1 MTDKAAERPPQ
12 QAIVREMVE
21 GGWQEIP
28 ASGYD
33 RELALYPEELLAWLR
48 ETQPE
53 AVERLTKFYSDETD
67 AMILKRVA
75 WEMDNRDGLP

>member
-1 MTDKAAERPPQ
+1 MTDKAAERPFQ

-21 GGWQEIP
+21 SGWEEIA

-33 RELALYPEELLAWLR
+33 RELALYPDELLARLR

-53 AVERLTKFYSDETD
+53 EVERLTKFYRNHTD
-67 AMILKRVA
+67 AMILKHVTGPILR
-75 WEMDNRDGLP
+75 GLHA